1 MGQCESHKLN
11 FGCTDGMEDNTY
23 ERAPQGQSYYF
34 PCMDGTQESALQMVD
49 KIGSSSFS
57 ESGMVNMMIVEQR
70 LQK

>member
-1 MGQCESHKLN
+1 MGQCEPHKLN

-23 ERAPQGQSYYF
+23 ERVPQGQSYYF

-57 ESGMVNMMIVEQR
+57 ESGMANR
-70 LQK
+70 F